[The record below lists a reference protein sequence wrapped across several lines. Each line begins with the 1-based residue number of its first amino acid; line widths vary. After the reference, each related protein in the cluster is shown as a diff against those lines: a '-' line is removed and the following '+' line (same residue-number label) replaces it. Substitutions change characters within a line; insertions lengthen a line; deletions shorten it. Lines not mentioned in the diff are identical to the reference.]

1 MKRTYH
7 SRKTLVLVLLALA
20 TATGCSKLMARDQLN
35 KGVQAFK
42 AGQYDTAIEHFQKA
56 MQLDPGLLNARLYL
70 ATAYASQYIPGAP
83 SDENIRTGR
92 QAIQVFQDVLA
103 KDPNNL
109 TAIDYI
115 GSLLYN
121 MGATP
126 FDAKKFEDSKAYYEK
141 HIRLNPNDPV
151 PYYWVGVDDWTLA
164 FRANKQMRAEYNLR
178 AKKRLE
184 DIDPL
189 PRSLSSEFAQ
199 KYGRAVQEGIDSL
212 QNAIQRRPDYDDAMS
227 YLNLLLRQK
236 ADMETSADAREADLK
251 QADDLAAKV
260 NTIRQKRMENPQQSS

>member
-1 MKRTYH
+1 MKRKCE
-7 SRKTLVLVLLALA
+7 SRTTLVLLLLALA
-20 TATGCSKLMARDQLN
+20 GVTACSKLKARDQLN

-56 MQLDPGLLNARLYL
+56 MQLDPGLKNAQLYL
-70 ATAYASQYIPGAP
+70 GTAYASEYIPGAP
-83 SDENIRTGR
+83 SDENIRMGK

-103 KDPNNL
+103 KDPKNL

-126 FDAKKFEDSKAYYEK
+126 FDAQKFEDSKAYYQK
-141 HIRLNPNDPV
+141 HIHLNPKDAV

-164 FRANKQMRAEYNLR
+164 FRANKQMRADYNLS

-189 PRSLSSEFAQ
+189 PRSLSAEFAQ
-199 KYGRAVQEGIDSL
+199 KYGRAVQEGIDAL
-212 QNAIQRRPDYDDAMS
+212 NIAIQLRPDYDDAMS

-236 ADMETSADAREADLK
+236 ADMEASADAREADLK
-251 QADDLAAKV
+251 QADELAGKV